1 MRRSALPIAFLA
13 MLMPQA
19 GRAQTSVELISGASQ
34 VSGSTNHHTSF
45 GIRVRHQRARDI
57 WYLGVSR
64 ESAYGDEGWLGNI
77 SNTHTFND
85 KWRTHLSATTS
96 MDAFFLPRYRFDAQ
110 LGRRLGR
117 NRVWEVTGSAMTRAA
132 QDEHRDV
139 GGGVGVFRFLPGG
152 FAVETDVFWTHT
164 SPEDIV
170 TRRHHVGAM
179 WFGKGRELSARVGFG
194 KESYLPIRAD
204 STMVAFNSYDV
215 TGRWVEPISSTV
227 AVVLV
232 GSYYD
237 NPHYRSTG
245 YSVGVVTRLG
255 R

>member
-1 MRRSALPIAFLA
+1 MRSGALLIALLTLLPEA
-13 MLMPQA
+13 VA
-19 GRAQTSVELISGASQ
+19 AQTSVELISGTSQ
-34 VSGSTNHHTSF
+34 VSGSTNNHTSF
-45 GIRVRHQRARDI
+45 GIRVRHQRPRDI
-57 WYLGVSR
+57 WYFGVSR

-85 KWRTHLSATTS
+85 KWRSHLSATTS

-110 LGRRLGR
+110 LSRGFGPQ
-117 NRVWEVTGSAMTRAA
+117 RVWQITGSAMTRAA

-152 FAVETDVFWTHT
+152 FAAETSVFWTHT

-170 TRRHHVGAM
+170 TRRHHVGVM
-179 WFGKGRELSARVGFG
+179 WFGRGRELSARVGFG
-194 KESYLPIRAD
+194 KESYLPITAD

-215 TGRWVEPISSTV
+215 TGRWVEPISTTV
-227 AVVLV
+227 AVAI
-232 GSYYD
+232 SATYYD

-245 YSVGVVTRLG
+245 YSVGVVKRLG